1 MPPPKREACCL
12 GIFRLD
18 VPPTIRTWTTATGA
32 PMRSLGLAVGRSR
45 FDLVWCWIWGKD
57 FGFDGSKYSDSS
69 AFYVAAF
76 EA

>member
-18 VPPTIRTWTTATGA
+18 VPQTIRTWPTATGA
-32 PMRSLGLAVGRSR
+32 PMRSRLNGAD

-57 FGFDGSKYSDSS
+57 FRFDGM
-69 AFYVAAF
+69 
-76 EA
+76 